1 MMRLD
6 RTLPTVIDLPTET
19 GPTTAPVIR
28 LESVSVCFRVPLEP
42 IRSFKEYVIW
52 WIQNRQDAFR
62 EVWALRDVSLEV
74 GQGEVVGIIGR
85 NGSGKS
91 TLLRVIARV
100 LRPTS
105 GRVWVRG
112 RVAPLL
118 ELGGGFHPELT
129 GRENIFLNATLLGHT
144 RREVEARFDWIVD
157 FAELRDFIDAPLR
170 TYSTGMVARLG
181 FAVAAAWEPEI
192 LLVDE
197 VLAVGDAEFQKKS
210 AERIEEFRRNG
221 TTILLVSHNLATVQN
236 MCTRA
241 VWLDHGEVKALGPA
255 MDVVRQYQHSI
266 SHL

>member
-181 FAVAAAWEPEI
+181 FAVATAWEPEI

-197 VLAVGDAEFQKKS
+197 VLAVGDQAFQKKCQ
-210 AERIEEFRRNG
+210 ARMEAFRACG
-221 TTILLVSHNLATVQN
+221 TTILLVSHNLEMVRK
-236 MCTRA
+236 MCQRA
-241 VWLDHGEVKALGPA
+241 IWLEHGQIQAVGSPDEVISF
-255 MDVVRQYQHSI
+255 YQGA
-266 SHL
+266 